1 MNTEPRN
8 LRESQADLVALT
20 QRASEA
26 TGIPQAFIEKDI
38 WVTELLRSVTATAST
53 AGATAILKG
62 GTSLSRAYG
71 LIQRFSEDIDLLIDL
86 PNAVDSNRAK
96 DRLLKQITTAAAA
109 DLGLDQSQIK
119 PLQATKGVKRNTRYL
134 YPTFGNADD
143 RITTGVLLEMGSRG
157 GPHPRQL
164 VSIRSIAADVAINDL
179 GDSTNSW
186 SEFAPVR
193 VEVLAPERTL
203 LEKLSLLHHLSA
215 QYPATRDQ
223 LLKQGR
229 HYYDTVK
236 CLNSPNVI
244 SALQDADTTNL
255 VANIEQQ
262 SEAAGF
268 PFTPRPADGFS
279 SSPAFADQG
288 AFADDARAAYASA
301 VTALVY
307 EAEPPTFED
316 CLKAV
321 AQHRHLL

>member
-1 MNTEPRN
+1 MNSGLPA
-8 LRESQADLVALT
+8 LRESQAALVALT
-20 QRASEA
+20 QRASEL

-38 WVTELLRSVTATAST
+38 WVTELLRSVTTTAAT
-53 AGATAILKG
+53 AGATAIFKG

-71 LIQRFSEDIDLLIDL
+71 LIQRFSEDIDLLIDF
-86 PNAVDSNRAK
+86 PNEIKSNGAK
-96 DRLLKQITTAAAA
+96 DRLLKQITTAAAT
-109 DLGLDQSQIK
+109 DLGLDESRIKTVQS
-119 PLQATKGVKRNTRYL
+119 TKGVKRNTRYL

-157 GPHPRQL
+157 GPHPRRV

-193 VEVLAPERTL
+193 VNVLAPERTL

-229 HYYDTVK
+229 HYYDIAK
-236 CLNSPNVI
+236 CLSNPDVVA
-244 SALQDADTTNL
+244 ALQNADTPGL
-255 VANIEQQ
+255 VADIEQQ
-262 SEAAGF
+262 SAAAGF
-268 PFTPRPADGFS
+268 PFTSRPTNGFA
-279 SSPAFADQG
+279 SSPAFTDEG
-288 AFADDARAAYASA
+288 EFAENARAAYASA

-316 CLKAV
+316 CLDAV
-321 AQHRHLL
+321 AQHRNLL